1 MGILVYGIL
10 KNLVRVRLVSIRIK
24 HLMLIMGK
32 VMERLIMY
40 KVQLETQVRDL
51 RLELLHFQATVQQG
65 ILLLSVLT
73 LATKLEQYRQ

>member
-1 MGILVYGIL
+1 
-10 KNLVRVRLVSIRIK
+10 
-24 HLMLIMGK
+24 MLIMGK